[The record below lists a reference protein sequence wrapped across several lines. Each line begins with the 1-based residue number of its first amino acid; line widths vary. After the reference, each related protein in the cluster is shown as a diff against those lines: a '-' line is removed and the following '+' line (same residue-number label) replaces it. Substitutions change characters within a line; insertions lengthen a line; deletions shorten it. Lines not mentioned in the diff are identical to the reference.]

1 MHIREGVGSVAK
13 VTTELRYLFNSSWD
27 WQVRKIANGMYEFV
41 APSKADLDLLI
52 KFTEFQCRSSDLKV
66 CVERS
71 SLATDSFASLSSV
84 WVRASGFP
92 QWARK
97 EKVVEEVAF
106 LIGDPEEIDKQ
117 SLIGRGTIR
126 VKVQCKHL
134 GEISGS
140 SEVFLN
146 GFGYKI
152 TWTVE
157 TTPGTSQQTAT
168 LQDPGNQGKDDEDK
182 EEEKS
187 DSYTPFQEEFA
198 KEGQDQQGGDG
209 NGQASQTGPGT
220 KRVGHNTQVYGSSGD
235 DVRPVVF

>member
-1 MHIREGVGSVAK
+1 MAPSCPMVKVNRGLKLCGFGIPGQMFYSMHVPMEEDEQVQSSTTAVMHIREGVGSVAK
-13 VTTELRYLFNSSWD
+13 ATTELRYLINSSWD

-106 LIGDPEEIDKQ
+106 LIGDPEEVDKQ
-117 SLIGRGTIR
+117 SLIGRGQAR
-126 VKVQCKHL
+126 VKVQCKHP

-152 TWTVE
+152 T
-157 TTPGTSQQTAT
+157 
-168 LQDPGNQGKDDEDK
+168 
-182 EEEKS
+182 
-187 DSYTPFQEEFA
+187 
-198 KEGQDQQGGDG
+198 
-209 NGQASQTGPGT
+209 
-220 KRVGHNTQVYGSSGD
+220 
-235 DVRPVVF
+235 